1 MICNPLFEM
10 ICTTLQNRSLNE
22 IYEILESSR
31 PVVEMAEI
39 RLDKC
44 PLGIDDIE
52 ELFSSSDTP
61 LIATCRVAGDGA
73 STWPEAEEKL
83 SAAIKAGAAYADL
96 EIEAPKEMGKR
107 LRRLCSEYGT
117 QMIRSCHF
125 YESTPA
131 IEVLQ
136 GCAGKCRR
144 FGGDIVKI
152 VAMAHSEEDAER
164 VLSLYDV
171 NMPFRL
177 IAFAM
182 GDEGRKSRLRCLKF
196 GAPFTY
202 AALSES
208 EAAAPGQW
216 VYSKMLAAAF
226 GNRKPLWSEEVLSM
240 PSSKSF
246 AQRAVIAAALADG
259 TSILE
264 GYSPCGDTDAAIG
277 VARSL
282 GATVTVKGSTLTITG
297 AGGNIAGAGGNDAG
311 AGGNVAKTGGNDAG
325 AGGNIAVAG
334 GNVAGAGGNDAG
346 TGGNVA
352 DNASFFT
359 GESGLLTRLM
369 IPLSAALYRHP
380 VTIEGTGTLI
390 GRPLKGAAGIL
401 APFGTVLKPLEA
413 QGKNPDG
420 TVPDPKVPLT
430 VNGPLLAGKADISG
444 KDGSQLVSGLLM
456 ALPLL
461 DEDTVIHVHDPRSI
475 PYMFITMD
483 VLRRFGIK
491 IASEMEGDEDFMET
505 QDWSLCTGITFKIKG
520 RQKYSPASF
529 QIEGDWSAAANFLV
543 AGALFGRVR
552 LSSLDTT
559 SLQADISIMDI
570 LMDAGA
576 SISQLNAEG
585 GEEDH
590 KGIIT
595 VQRAPLRAFESDLN
609 NCPDLFPIVSVL
621 AAYCHGKN
629 RLKGFKRL
637 EGKESNRGE
646 AILDMLTRMGV
657 EAWAEDDELI
667 VVGESLECR
676 FLSGN
681 MLKGGRFTTSHDHRM
696 AMALSVA
703 ALATETPVEMDDTD
717 CLAKSFP
724 GFTDTFRKAL

>member
-282 GATVTVKGSTLTITG
+282 GATVTVEGSTLTITG
-297 AGGNIAGAGGNDAG
+297 A
-311 AGGNVAKTGGNDAG
+311 
-325 AGGNIAVAG
+325 
-334 GNVAGAGGNDAG
+334 
-346 TGGNVA
+346 GGNVA

-681 MLKGGRFTTSHDHRM
+681 LLKGGRFTTSHDHRM

-703 ALATETPVEMDDTD
+703 SLATDTPVEMDDTD

>member
-282 GATVTVKGSTLTITG
+282 GATVTVEGSTLTITG
-297 AGGNIAGAGGNDAG
+297 A
-311 AGGNVAKTGGNDAG
+311 
-325 AGGNIAVAG
+325 
-334 GNVAGAGGNDAG
+334 
-346 TGGNVA
+346 GGNVA

-420 TVPDPKVPLT
+420 TIPDPKVPLT

-681 MLKGGRFTTSHDHRM
+681 MLKGGQYTTSHDHRM

-703 ALATETPVEMDDTD
+703 SLATDTPVEMDDTD

>member
-226 GNRKPLWSEEVLSM
+226 GNKKPLWSEEVLSM

-282 GATVTVKGSTLTITG
+282 GATVTVEGSTLTITG
-297 AGGNIAGAGGNDAG
+297 A
-311 AGGNVAKTGGNDAG
+311 
-325 AGGNIAVAG
+325 
-334 GNVAGAGGNDAG
+334 
-346 TGGNVA
+346 GGNVA

-681 MLKGGRFTTSHDHRM
+681 LLKGGQYTTSHDHRM

-703 ALATETPVEMDDTD
+703 SLATDTPVEMDDTD

>member
-226 GNRKPLWSEEVLSM
+226 GNKKPLWSEEVLSM

-282 GATVTVKGSTLTITG
+282 GATVTVEGSTLTITG
-297 AGGNIAGAGGNDAG
+297 AGGN
-311 AGGNVAKTGGNDAG
+311 V
-325 AGGNIAVAG
+325 
-334 GNVAGAGGNDAG
+334 AG

-681 MLKGGRFTTSHDHRM
+681 LLKGGQYTTSHDHRM

-703 ALATETPVEMDDTD
+703 SLATDTPVEMDDTD

>member
-182 GDEGRKSRLRCLKF
+182 GDEGRKSRLRCLTF

-226 GNRKPLWSEEVLSM
+226 GNKKPLWSEEVLSM

-282 GATVTVKGSTLTITG
+282 GATVTVEGSTLTITG
-297 AGGNIAGAGGNDAG
+297 A
-311 AGGNVAKTGGNDAG
+311 
-325 AGGNIAVAG
+325 
-334 GNVAGAGGNDAG
+334 
-346 TGGNVA
+346 GGNVA

-420 TVPDPKVPLT
+420 TIPDPKVPLT

-681 MLKGGRFTTSHDHRM
+681 LLKGGRFTTSHDHRM

-703 ALATETPVEMDDTD
+703 SLATDTPVEMDDTD

>member
-1 MICNPLFEM
+1 LICNPLFEM

-44 PLGIDDIE
+44 QLGIDDIE

-226 GNRKPLWSEEVLSM
+226 GNKKPLWSEEVVLSM

-282 GATVTVKGSTLTITG
+282 GATVTVEGSTLTITG
-297 AGGNIAGAGGNDAG
+297 A
-311 AGGNVAKTGGNDAG
+311 
-325 AGGNIAVAG
+325 
-334 GNVAGAGGNDAG
+334 
-346 TGGNVA
+346 GGNVA

-681 MLKGGRFTTSHDHRM
+681 LLKGGQYTTSHDHRM

-703 ALATETPVEMDDTD
+703 SLATDTPVEMDDTD

-724 GFTDTFRKAL
+724 GFADTFRKAL

>member
-1 MICNPLFEM
+1 M

-125 YESTPA
+125 HESTPA

-136 GCAGKCRR
+136 GCAGKCHR

-182 GDEGRKSRLRCLKF
+182 GDEGRKSRLRCLTF

-226 GNRKPLWSEEVLSM
+226 GNKKPLWSEEVLSM

-282 GATVTVKGSTLTITG
+282 GATVTVEGSTLTIT
-297 AGGNIAGAGGNDAG
+297 GAGGNDAG
-311 AGGNVAKTGGNDAG
+311 AGGNVA
-325 AGGNIAVAG
+325 
-334 GNVAGAGGNDAG
+334 GAGGNDAEAGGTITEAGGNVAG

-681 MLKGGRFTTSHDHRM
+681 LLKGGQYTTSHDHRM

-703 ALATETPVEMDDTD
+703 SLATDTPVEMDDTD

>member
-125 YESTPA
+125 HESTPA

-226 GNRKPLWSEEVLSM
+226 GNKKPLWSEEVLSM

-297 AGGNIAGAGGNDAG
+297 AGGNVAGAGGNDAG
-311 AGGNVAKTGGNDAG
+311 AGGNVAG
-325 AGGNIAVAG
+325 AGGNV
-334 GNVAGAGGNDAG
+334 AG

-420 TVPDPKVPLT
+420 TIPDPKVPLT

-681 MLKGGRFTTSHDHRM
+681 LLKGGRFTTSHDHRM

-703 ALATETPVEMDDTD
+703 SLATDTPVEMDDTD

>member
-226 GNRKPLWSEEVLSM
+226 GNRKPLCSEEVLSM

-297 AGGNIAGAGGNDAG
+297 AGGN
-311 AGGNVAKTGGNDAG
+311 VT
-325 AGGNIAVAG
+325 
-334 GNVAGAGGNDAG
+334 G

-681 MLKGGRFTTSHDHRM
+681 LLKGGQYTTSHDHRM

-703 ALATETPVEMDDTD
+703 SLATDTPVEMDDTD

>member
-61 LIATCRVAGDGA
+61 LIATCRVVGDGA

-282 GATVTVKGSTLTITG
+282 GATVTVEGSTLTITG
-297 AGGNIAGAGGNDAG
+297 A
-311 AGGNVAKTGGNDAG
+311 
-325 AGGNIAVAG
+325 
-334 GNVAGAGGNDAG
+334 
-346 TGGNVA
+346 GGNVA

-703 ALATETPVEMDDTD
+703 SLATDTPVEMDDTD

>member
-125 YESTPA
+125 HESTPA

-182 GDEGRKSRLRCLKF
+182 GDEGRKSRLRCLTF

-226 GNRKPLWSEEVLSM
+226 GNKKPLWSEEVLSM

-282 GATVTVKGSTLTITG
+282 GATVTVEGSTLTITG
-297 AGGNIAGAGGNDAG
+297 A
-311 AGGNVAKTGGNDAG
+311 
-325 AGGNIAVAG
+325 
-334 GNVAGAGGNDAG
+334 
-346 TGGNVA
+346 GGNVA

-420 TVPDPKVPLT
+420 TIPDPKVPLT

-681 MLKGGRFTTSHDHRM
+681 LLKGGRFTTSHDHRM

-703 ALATETPVEMDDTD
+703 SLATDTPVEMDDTD

>member
-182 GDEGRKSRLRCLKF
+182 GDEGRKSRLRCLTF

-226 GNRKPLWSEEVLSM
+226 GNKKPLWSEEVLSM

-282 GATVTVKGSTLTITG
+282 GATVTVEGSTLTITG
-297 AGGNIAGAGGNDAG
+297 A
-311 AGGNVAKTGGNDAG
+311 
-325 AGGNIAVAG
+325 
-334 GNVAGAGGNDAG
+334 
-346 TGGNVA
+346 GGNVA

-681 MLKGGRFTTSHDHRM
+681 LLKGGRFTTSHDHRM

-703 ALATETPVEMDDTD
+703 SLATDTPVEMDDTD

>member
-226 GNRKPLWSEEVLSM
+226 GNKKPLWSEEVLSM

-282 GATVTVKGSTLTITG
+282 GATVTVEGSTLTITG
-297 AGGNIAGAGGNDAG
+297 A
-311 AGGNVAKTGGNDAG
+311 
-325 AGGNIAVAG
+325 
-334 GNVAGAGGNDAG
+334 
-346 TGGNVA
+346 GGNVA

-420 TVPDPKVPLT
+420 TIPDPKVPLT

-681 MLKGGRFTTSHDHRM
+681 LLKGGRFTTSHDHRM

-703 ALATETPVEMDDTD
+703 SLATDTPVEMDDTD

>member
-282 GATVTVKGSTLTITG
+282 GATVTVEGSTLTITG
-297 AGGNIAGAGGNDAG
+297 A
-311 AGGNVAKTGGNDAG
+311 
-325 AGGNIAVAG
+325 
-334 GNVAGAGGNDAG
+334 
-346 TGGNVA
+346 GGNVA

-703 ALATETPVEMDDTD
+703 SLATDTPVEMDDTD

>member
-125 YESTPA
+125 HESTPA

-182 GDEGRKSRLRCLKF
+182 GDEGRKSRLRCLTF

-226 GNRKPLWSEEVLSM
+226 GNKKPLWSEEVLSM

-282 GATVTVKGSTLTITG
+282 GATVTVEGSTLTITG
-297 AGGNIAGAGGNDAG
+297 A
-311 AGGNVAKTGGNDAG
+311 
-325 AGGNIAVAG
+325 
-334 GNVAGAGGNDAG
+334 
-346 TGGNVA
+346 GGNVA

-420 TVPDPKVPLT
+420 TIPDPKVPLT

-681 MLKGGRFTTSHDHRM
+681 LLKGGQYTTSHDHRM

-703 ALATETPVEMDDTD
+703 SLATDTPVEMDDTD

>member
-182 GDEGRKSRLRCLKF
+182 GDEGRKSRLRCLTF

-226 GNRKPLWSEEVLSM
+226 GNKKPLWSEEVLSM

-282 GATVTVKGSTLTITG
+282 GATVTVEGSTLTITGAGGNVAG

-311 AGGNVAKTGGNDAG
+311 AR
-325 AGGNIAVAG
+325 
-334 GNVAGAGGNDAG
+334 
-346 TGGNVA
+346 GNVA

-657 EAWAEDDELI
+657 ESWAEDDELI

-681 MLKGGRFTTSHDHRM
+681 LLKGGQYTTSHDHRM

-703 ALATETPVEMDDTD
+703 SLATDTPVEMDDTD

>member
-182 GDEGRKSRLRCLKF
+182 GDEGRKSRLRCLTF

-226 GNRKPLWSEEVLSM
+226 GNKKPLWSEEVLSM

-282 GATVTVKGSTLTITG
+282 GATVTVEGSTLTITG
-297 AGGNIAGAGGNDAG
+297 A
-311 AGGNVAKTGGNDAG
+311 
-325 AGGNIAVAG
+325 
-334 GNVAGAGGNDAG
+334 
-346 TGGNVA
+346 GGNVA

-681 MLKGGRFTTSHDHRM
+681 LLKGGQYTTSHDHRM

-703 ALATETPVEMDDTD
+703 SLATDTPVEMDDTD

>member
-61 LIATCRVAGDGA
+61 LIATCRVVGDGA

-282 GATVTVKGSTLTITG
+282 GATVSVEGSTLTIT
-297 AGGNIAGAGGNDAG
+297 
-311 AGGNVAKTGGNDAG
+311 
-325 AGGNIAVAG
+325 
-334 GNVAGAGGNDAG
+334 G

-420 TVPDPKVPLT
+420 TIPDPKVPLT

-703 ALATETPVEMDDTD
+703 SLATDTPVEMDDTD

>member
-1 MICNPLFEM
+1 M

-125 YESTPA
+125 HESTPA

-136 GCAGKCRR
+136 GCAGKCHR

-182 GDEGRKSRLRCLKF
+182 GDEGRKSRLRCLTF

-226 GNRKPLWSEEVLSM
+226 GNKKPLWSEEVLSM

-282 GATVTVKGSTLTITG
+282 GATVTVEGSTLTITG
-297 AGGNIAGAGGNDAG
+297 A
-311 AGGNVAKTGGNDAG
+311 
-325 AGGNIAVAG
+325 
-334 GNVAGAGGNDAG
+334 
-346 TGGNVA
+346 GGNVA

-681 MLKGGRFTTSHDHRM
+681 LLKGGQFTTSHDHRM

-703 ALATETPVEMDDTD
+703 SLATDTPVEMDDTD

-724 GFTDTFRKAL
+724 GFADTFRKAL

>member
-1 MICNPLFEM
+1 M
-10 ICTTLQNRSLNE
+10 
-22 IYEILESSR
+22 
-31 PVVEMAEI
+31 
-39 RLDKC
+39 
-44 PLGIDDIE
+44 
-52 ELFSSSDTP
+52 
-61 LIATCRVAGDGA
+61 
-73 STWPEAEEKL
+73 
-83 SAAIKAGAAYADL
+83 
-96 EIEAPKEMGKR
+96 
-107 LRRLCSEYGT
+107 
-117 QMIRSCHF
+117 
-125 YESTPA
+125 
-131 IEVLQ
+131 
-136 GCAGKCRR
+136 
-144 FGGDIVKI
+144 
-152 VAMAHSEEDAER
+152 
-164 VLSLYDV
+164 
-171 NMPFRL
+171 
-177 IAFAM
+177 
-182 GDEGRKSRLRCLKF
+182 
-196 GAPFTY
+196 
-202 AALSES
+202 
-208 EAAAPGQW
+208 
-216 VYSKMLAAAF
+216 
-226 GNRKPLWSEEVLSM
+226 
-240 PSSKSF
+240 
-246 AQRAVIAAALADG
+246 IAAALADG

-282 GATVTVKGSTLTITG
+282 GATVTVEGRTLTITG
-297 AGGNIAGAGGNDAG
+297 AGSNVAGTGGTVAG
-311 AGGNVAKTGGNDAG
+311 AGGNV
-325 AGGNIAVAG
+325 
-334 GNVAGAGGNDAG
+334 AG

-681 MLKGGRFTTSHDHRM
+681 LLKGGRFTTSHDHRM

-703 ALATETPVEMDDTD
+703 SLATDTPVEMDDTD

>member
-226 GNRKPLWSEEVLSM
+226 GNKKPLWSEEVLSM

-282 GATVTVKGSTLTITG
+282 GATVTVEGSTLTITG
-297 AGGNIAGAGGNDAG
+297 A
-311 AGGNVAKTGGNDAG
+311 
-325 AGGNIAVAG
+325 
-334 GNVAGAGGNDAG
+334 
-346 TGGNVA
+346 GGNVA

-681 MLKGGRFTTSHDHRM
+681 LLKGGRFTTSHDHRM

-703 ALATETPVEMDDTD
+703 SLATDTPVEMDDTD

>member
-1 MICNPLFEM
+1 M

-125 YESTPA
+125 HESTPA

-136 GCAGKCRR
+136 GCAGKCHR

-182 GDEGRKSRLRCLKF
+182 GDEGRKSRLRCLTF

-226 GNRKPLWSEEVLSM
+226 GNKKPLWSEEVLSM

-282 GATVTVKGSTLTITG
+282 GATVTVEGSTLTITG
-297 AGGNIAGAGGNDAG
+297 A
-311 AGGNVAKTGGNDAG
+311 
-325 AGGNIAVAG
+325 
-334 GNVAGAGGNDAG
+334 
-346 TGGNVA
+346 GGNVA

-681 MLKGGRFTTSHDHRM
+681 LLKGGQYTTSHDHRM

-703 ALATETPVEMDDTD
+703 SLATDTPVEMDDTD

-724 GFTDTFRKAL
+724 GFADTFRKAL

>member
-182 GDEGRKSRLRCLKF
+182 GDEGRKSRLRCLTF

-226 GNRKPLWSEEVLSM
+226 GNKKPLWSEEVLSM

-282 GATVTVKGSTLTITG
+282 GATVTVEGSTLTITG
-297 AGGNIAGAGGNDAG
+297 A
-311 AGGNVAKTGGNDAG
+311 
-325 AGGNIAVAG
+325 
-334 GNVAGAGGNDAG
+334 
-346 TGGNVA
+346 GGNVA

-681 MLKGGRFTTSHDHRM
+681 LLKGGQYTTSHDHRM

-703 ALATETPVEMDDTD
+703 SLATDTPVEMDDTD

-724 GFTDTFRKAL
+724 GFADTFRKAL

>member
-44 PLGIDDIE
+44 QLGIDDIE

-226 GNRKPLWSEEVLSM
+226 GNKKPLWSEEVVLSM

-282 GATVTVKGSTLTITG
+282 GATVTVEGSTLTITG
-297 AGGNIAGAGGNDAG
+297 A
-311 AGGNVAKTGGNDAG
+311 
-325 AGGNIAVAG
+325 
-334 GNVAGAGGNDAG
+334 
-346 TGGNVA
+346 GGNVA

-681 MLKGGRFTTSHDHRM
+681 LLKGGQYTTSHDHRM

-703 ALATETPVEMDDTD
+703 SLATDTPVEMDDTD

-724 GFTDTFRKAL
+724 GFADTFRKAL

>member
-182 GDEGRKSRLRCLKF
+182 GDEGRKSRLRCLTF

-226 GNRKPLWSEEVLSM
+226 GNKKPLWSEEVLSM

-282 GATVTVKGSTLTITG
+282 GATVTVEGSTLTITG
-297 AGGNIAGAGGNDAG
+297 
-311 AGGNVAKTGGNDAG
+311 
-325 AGGNIAVAG
+325 AG

-346 TGGNVA
+346 AGGNVA

-420 TVPDPKVPLT
+420 TIPDPKVPLT

-681 MLKGGRFTTSHDHRM
+681 LLKGGQYTTSHDHRM

-703 ALATETPVEMDDTD
+703 SLATDTPVEMDDTD

>member
-1 MICNPLFEM
+1 M

-125 YESTPA
+125 HESTPA

-136 GCAGKCRR
+136 GCAGKCHR

-182 GDEGRKSRLRCLKF
+182 GDEGRKSRLRCLTF

-226 GNRKPLWSEEVLSM
+226 GNKKPLWSEEVLSM

-282 GATVTVKGSTLTITG
+282 GATVTVEGSTLTITG
-297 AGGNIAGAGGNDAG
+297 A
-311 AGGNVAKTGGNDAG
+311 
-325 AGGNIAVAG
+325 
-334 GNVAGAGGNDAG
+334 
-346 TGGNVA
+346 GGNVA

-681 MLKGGRFTTSHDHRM
+681 LLKGGQFTTSHDHRM

-703 ALATETPVEMDDTD
+703 SLATDTPVEMDDTD

>member
-44 PLGIDDIE
+44 PLDIDDIE

-226 GNRKPLWSEEVLSM
+226 GNKKPLWSEEVLSM

-282 GATVTVKGSTLTITG
+282 GATVTVEGSTITITG
-297 AGGNIAGAGGNDAG
+297 
-311 AGGNVAKTGGNDAG
+311 
-325 AGGNIAVAG
+325 AG
-334 GNVAGAGGNDAG
+334 GNVAGAGGNVAGAGGNVAGAGGNVAG
-346 TGGNVA
+346 TGGKVA

-681 MLKGGRFTTSHDHRM
+681 LLKGGQYTTSHDHRM

-703 ALATETPVEMDDTD
+703 SLATDTPVEMDDTD

-724 GFTDTFRKAL
+724 GFADTFRKAL

>member
-182 GDEGRKSRLRCLKF
+182 GDEGRKSRLRCLTF

-226 GNRKPLWSEEVLSM
+226 GNKKPLWSEEVLSM

-282 GATVTVKGSTLTITG
+282 GATVTVEGSTLTITG
-297 AGGNIAGAGGNDAG
+297 AGGN
-311 AGGNVAKTGGNDAG
+311 V
-325 AGGNIAVAG
+325 
-334 GNVAGAGGNDAG
+334 AG

-637 EGKESNRGE
+637 EGKESNRGK

-681 MLKGGRFTTSHDHRM
+681 LLKGGQYTTSHDHRM

-703 ALATETPVEMDDTD
+703 SLATDTPVEMDDTD

>member
-226 GNRKPLWSEEVLSM
+226 GNKKPLWSEEVLSM

-282 GATVTVKGSTLTITG
+282 GATVTVEGSTLTITG
-297 AGGNIAGAGGNDAG
+297 A
-311 AGGNVAKTGGNDAG
+311 
-325 AGGNIAVAG
+325 
-334 GNVAGAGGNDAG
+334 
-346 TGGNVA
+346 GGNVA

-681 MLKGGRFTTSHDHRM
+681 LLKGGQYTTSHDHRM

-703 ALATETPVEMDDTD
+703 SLATDTPVEMDDTD

-724 GFTDTFRKAL
+724 GFADTFRKAL

>member
-125 YESTPA
+125 HESTPA

-164 VLSLYDV
+164 VLSLYQV
-171 NMPFRL
+171 RMPFRL

-226 GNRKPLWSEEVLSM
+226 GNKKPLWSEEVLSM

-282 GATVTVKGSTLTITG
+282 GATVTVEGSTLTITG
-297 AGGNIAGAGGNDAG
+297 AGGNIAGA
-311 AGGNVAKTGGNDAG
+311 
-325 AGGNIAVAG
+325 
-334 GNVAGAGGNDAG
+334 
-346 TGGNVA
+346 GGNVA

-681 MLKGGRFTTSHDHRM
+681 LLKGGRYTTSHDHRM

-703 ALATETPVEMDDTD
+703 SLATDTPVEMDDTD

-724 GFTDTFRKAL
+724 DFTDTFRKAL

>member
-22 IYEILESSR
+22 INEILESSR

-61 LIATCRVAGDGA
+61 LIATCRVAVDGA

-182 GDEGRKSRLRCLKF
+182 GDEGRKSRLRCLTF

-226 GNRKPLWSEEVLSM
+226 GNKKPLWSEEVLSM

-282 GATVTVKGSTLTITG
+282 GATVTVEGSTLTITG
-297 AGGNIAGAGGNDAG
+297 A
-311 AGGNVAKTGGNDAG
+311 
-325 AGGNIAVAG
+325 
-334 GNVAGAGGNDAG
+334 
-346 TGGNVA
+346 GGNVA

-420 TVPDPKVPLT
+420 TIPDPKVPLT

-681 MLKGGRFTTSHDHRM
+681 LLKGGQYTTSHDHRM

-703 ALATETPVEMDDTD
+703 SLATDTPVEMDDTD

-724 GFTDTFRKAL
+724 GFADTFRKAL

>member
-182 GDEGRKSRLRCLKF
+182 GDEGRKSRLRCLTF

-226 GNRKPLWSEEVLSM
+226 GNKKPLWSEEVLSM

-282 GATVTVKGSTLTITG
+282 GATVTVEGSALTITG
-297 AGGNIAGAGGNDAG
+297 AGGNNAEAGGNDAG
-311 AGGNVAKTGGNDAG
+311 AGGNNAGTGGTITG
-325 AGGNIAVAG
+325 AGGNV
-334 GNVAGAGGNDAG
+334 AG

-681 MLKGGRFTTSHDHRM
+681 LLKGGQYTTSHDHRM

-703 ALATETPVEMDDTD
+703 SLATDTPVEMDDTD

-724 GFTDTFRKAL
+724 SFADTFRKAL

>member
-61 LIATCRVAGDGA
+61 LIATCRVVGDGA

-282 GATVTVKGSTLTITG
+282 GATVTVEGSTLTITG
-297 AGGNIAGAGGNDAG
+297 A
-311 AGGNVAKTGGNDAG
+311 
-325 AGGNIAVAG
+325 
-334 GNVAGAGGNDAG
+334 
-346 TGGNVA
+346 GGNVA

>member
-1 MICNPLFEM
+1 M

-226 GNRKPLWSEEVLSM
+226 GNKKPLWSEEVLSM

-282 GATVTVKGSTLTITG
+282 GATVTVEGSTLTITG
-297 AGGNIAGAGGNDAG
+297 A
-311 AGGNVAKTGGNDAG
+311 
-325 AGGNIAVAG
+325 
-334 GNVAGAGGNDAG
+334 
-346 TGGNVA
+346 GGNVA

-420 TVPDPKVPLT
+420 TIPDPKVPLT

-681 MLKGGRFTTSHDHRM
+681 LLKGGRFTTSHDHRM

-703 ALATETPVEMDDTD
+703 SLATDTPVEMDDTD

-724 GFTDTFRKAL
+724 GFADTFRKAL

>member
-44 PLGIDDIE
+44 PLDIDDIE

-182 GDEGRKSRLRCLKF
+182 GDEGRKSRLRCLTF

-226 GNRKPLWSEEVLSM
+226 GNKKPLWSEEVLSM

-282 GATVTVKGSTLTITG
+282 GATVTVEGSTLTIT
-297 AGGNIAGAGGNDAG
+297 
-311 AGGNVAKTGGNDAG
+311 
-325 AGGNIAVAG
+325 
-334 GNVAGAGGNDAG
+334 G

-681 MLKGGRFTTSHDHRM
+681 LLKGGQYTTSHDHRM

-703 ALATETPVEMDDTD
+703 SLATDTPVEMDDTD

-724 GFTDTFRKAL
+724 GFADTFRKAL

>member
-125 YESTPA
+125 HESTPA

-226 GNRKPLWSEEVLSM
+226 GNKKPLWSEEVLSM

-282 GATVTVKGSTLTITG
+282 GATVTVEGSTLTITG
-297 AGGNIAGAGGNDAG
+297 A
-311 AGGNVAKTGGNDAG
+311 
-325 AGGNIAVAG
+325 
-334 GNVAGAGGNDAG
+334 
-346 TGGNVA
+346 GGNVA

-420 TVPDPKVPLT
+420 TIPDPKVPLT

-681 MLKGGRFTTSHDHRM
+681 LLKGGQYTTSHDHRM

-703 ALATETPVEMDDTD
+703 SLATDTPVEMDDTD

>member
-61 LIATCRVAGDGA
+61 LIATCRVSGDGA

-182 GDEGRKSRLRCLKF
+182 GDEGRKSRLRCLTF

-226 GNRKPLWSEEVLSM
+226 GNKKPLWSEEVLSM

-282 GATVTVKGSTLTITG
+282 GATVTVEGSTLTITG
-297 AGGNIAGAGGNDAG
+297 AGGN
-311 AGGNVAKTGGNDAG
+311 V
-325 AGGNIAVAG
+325 
-334 GNVAGAGGNDAG
+334 AG

-681 MLKGGRFTTSHDHRM
+681 LLKGGQYTTSHDHRM

-703 ALATETPVEMDDTD
+703 SLATDTPVEMDDTD

>member
-1 MICNPLFEM
+1 ME
-10 ICTTLQNRSLNE
+10 
-22 IYEILESSR
+22 
-31 PVVEMAEI
+31 
-39 RLDKC
+39 
-44 PLGIDDIE
+44 
-52 ELFSSSDTP
+52 
-61 LIATCRVAGDGA
+61 
-73 STWPEAEEKL
+73 
-83 SAAIKAGAAYADL
+83 
-96 EIEAPKEMGKR
+96 
-107 LRRLCSEYGT
+107 
-117 QMIRSCHF
+117 
-125 YESTPA
+125 
-131 IEVLQ
+131 
-136 GCAGKCRR
+136 
-144 FGGDIVKI
+144 
-152 VAMAHSEEDAER
+152 
-164 VLSLYDV
+164 
-171 NMPFRL
+171 
-177 IAFAM
+177 
-182 GDEGRKSRLRCLKF
+182 
-196 GAPFTY
+196 
-202 AALSES
+202 
-208 EAAAPGQW
+208 
-216 VYSKMLAAAF
+216 
-226 GNRKPLWSEEVLSM
+226 
-240 PSSKSF
+240 
-246 AQRAVIAAALADG
+246 
-259 TSILE
+259 
-264 GYSPCGDTDAAIG
+264 
-277 VARSL
+277 
-282 GATVTVKGSTLTITG
+282 GSTLTITG
-297 AGGNIAGAGGNDAG
+297 
-311 AGGNVAKTGGNDAG
+311 
-325 AGGNIAVAG
+325 AG

-346 TGGNVA
+346 AGGNVA

-420 TVPDPKVPLT
+420 TIPDPKVPLT

-681 MLKGGRFTTSHDHRM
+681 LLKGGQYTTSHDHRM

-703 ALATETPVEMDDTD
+703 SLATDTPVEMDDTD

>member
-83 SAAIKAGAAYADL
+83 SAAIKAGAAYADI

-182 GDEGRKSRLRCLKF
+182 GDEGRKSRLRCLTF

-226 GNRKPLWSEEVLSM
+226 GNKKPLWSEEVLSM

-282 GATVTVKGSTLTITG
+282 GATVTVEGSTLTITG
-297 AGGNIAGAGGNDAG
+297 AGGNDAE
-311 AGGNVAKTGGNDAG
+311 AGGNV
-325 AGGNIAVAG
+325 
-334 GNVAGAGGNDAG
+334 AG

-420 TVPDPKVPLT
+420 TIPDPKVPLT

-681 MLKGGRFTTSHDHRM
+681 LLKGGQYTTSHDHRM

-703 ALATETPVEMDDTD
+703 SLATDTPVEMDDTD

>member
-226 GNRKPLWSEEVLSM
+226 GNKKPLWSEEVLSM

-282 GATVTVKGSTLTITG
+282 GATVTVEGSTLTIT
-297 AGGNIAGAGGNDAG
+297 GAGGNDAG
-311 AGGNVAKTGGNDAG
+311 AGGNVAGAGSNDAG
-325 AGGNIAVAG
+325 AR
-334 GNVAGAGGNDAG
+334 
-346 TGGNVA
+346 GNVA

-420 TVPDPKVPLT
+420 TIPDPKVPLT

-681 MLKGGRFTTSHDHRM
+681 LLKGGQYTTSHDHRM

-703 ALATETPVEMDDTD
+703 SLATDTPVEMDDTD